1 MVIDKQIRLD
11 ALNFAI
17 LGKPSGCSADDVLA
31 AATKFARF
39 IETGATEADGGHT
52 SRGVVVPP
60 NIPVP

>member
-1 MVIDKQIRLD
+1 MIVDKQIRLD

-17 LGKPSGCSADDVLA
+17 LAGCSGDDVLA
-31 AATKFARF
+31 VAAKFVRF

>member
-1 MVIDKQIRLD
+1 V
-11 ALNFAI
+11 
-17 LGKPSGCSADDVLA
+17 A
-31 AATKFARF
+31 AKFVRF